1 MSLDVI
7 VLALASAPR
16 PAGVAALYALLRA
29 AHPRRVLAAYL
40 LGGLAFSIAVGVLV
54 VSIFHGAGLDYRDS
68 EVYSAIELAG
78 GVLALGFAA
87 SVATGRRKLPPHG
100 DGAEESVVLRRLR
113 RPSLATAALAGVLT
127 HLPGLFY
134 VLALNAIIAGHH
146 SLLDEIAQVLVFNAL
161 WFGATIG
168 FVVIFLLR
176 PGAARTALARANDLG
191 RRHSREITAGA
202 FGVAGLYLAIKGG
215 IGLIG

>member
-40 LGGLAFSIAVGVLV
+40 LGGLAFSVAIGILV
-54 VSIFHGAGLDYRDS
+54 VALFHGAGLDYRDS
-68 EVYSAIELAG
+68 DVYSAIALAG
-78 GVLALGFAA
+78 GILALGFAA
-87 SVATGRRKLPPHG
+87 AVATGRRQLPSRAE
-100 DGAEESVVLRRLR
+100 GAEDSAMIRRLR
-113 RPSLATAALAGVLT
+113 QPSLATAAVAGVVT

-146 SLLDEIAQVLVFNAL
+146 SLPDEIAQVLVFNAL
-161 WFGATIG
+161 WFGGTIG

-176 PGAARTALARANDLG
+176 PGAARRALARANDLG
-191 RRHSREITAGA
+191 RRHSREITVGA
-202 FGVAGLYLAIKGG
+202 FTVAGLYLAIKGG
-215 IGLIG
+215 IGLLG